1 MDDYNF
7 ISREKFINFLEE
19 SEKNGYELINIRW
32 LKKEIEDGEFID

>member
-7 ISREKFINFLEE
+7 ISREKFIKFLEE
-19 SEKNGYELINIRW
+19 SEKNGYEVINIKW